1 MKAQVQESRK
11 DRKPLVSF
19 QTGLQ
24 FSDAWNPEKKKT
36 EITSPAASAS
46 GKHGRYKGSMNRT
59 LTKKKFSNSIV
70 FCFPM
75 VLVGW
80 TNSFVQCP
88 FCGRTPSNCSG
99 RNKFF
104 VPFFFDNI

>member
-1 MKAQVQESRK
+1 MNRYARQLFLK
-11 DRKPLVSF
+11 F
-19 QTGLQ
+19 QTFPVSVQPFLLFLFNLFQ
-24 FSDAWNPEKKKT
+24 PFLFHFFRS
-36 EITSPAASAS
+36 
-46 GKHGRYKGSMNRT
+46 T